1 MTDIINEEGKS
12 ADMCSYNAGSI
23 TVLKGLEAVRR
34 RPGMYIGDT
43 DDGTGLHHLVY
54 EILDNSI
61 DEALAGYA
69 THIKVTLNKDGSV
82 SVLDNGRGIPT
93 GMHPT
98 EGISAAE
105 VCLTDL
111 HAGGKFNNDSYKVS
125 GGLHG
130 VGASCVNALSDW
142 LKLRIWQ
149 NGKEHFIEFKKGI
162 TVAPLRV
169 VGEAGDKTGTEV
181 TFFPDTTIFKNVT
194 EFNYSTL
201 EKAIREKA
209 FLNSFVSIELIDD
222 RGEERKSEVF
232 HYDNG
237 ILEFVKYLDRGKT
250 AIAKPLIYKSK
261 EENGIS
267 FELALCWNDGY
278 YENMVCFT
286 NNIRQNDGG
295 THLAGLK
302 SALTRSITD
311 YINKSELSKKYK
323 VELTGDDIRE
333 GLTSVISA
341 KVPDPKF
348 SSQTKDK
355 LVSSEVR
362 TVVEGQTL
370 AFLNRYFEENPIE
383 VKTIIEKAFE
393 GARAR
398 IAARKARELTRRKGA
413 LDMGSLPGKLADCQE
428 KDPALSEVYLV
439 EGDSAAGSAKTGRDR
454 KYQAILPVFGK
465 ILNTEKSRFDKVIS
479 SDKMGMII
487 SALGTGIGKEDFDIS
502 KLRYHKIIIMAD
514 ADVDGSHIRTLYLTF
529 FYRHMP
535 QIIEDGY
542 LYIAQPPLYKIKKGQ
557 SETYIKNET
566 LYTEYI
572 ITNAC
577 GDAIFKNNL
586 GLSKTG
592 QDLIDYSKKTMI
604 FNSLLKTISRSLP
617 FNIVESLVI
626 VGGLQQE
633 TFSNPEAMKNV
644 AEKALLNIKKF
655 EKDEDTSWSYEITY
669 DGDLIFKK
677 EYKGV
682 LTKFVVGEEILAI
695 PEVSEINKIRQE
707 ILENF
712 GEFVIFTKKDEEYKA
727 NRPSEFA
734 KIINEAGLKG
744 ITIQR
749 FKGLGEMN
757 PEQLW
762 ETTLNPENRTLLKV
776 TIEDAAQADETFAT
790 LMGNIVEPRRDFIQN
805 DALNVVNLDI

>member
-1 MTDIINEEGKS
+1 MSDIENNG
-12 ADMCSYNAGSI
+12 DMCSYNAGSI

-69 THIKVTLNKDGSV
+69 TKISVTLNKDGSV
-82 SVLDNGRGIPT
+82 TVLDNGRGIPT

-105 VCLTDL
+105 VCMTDL

-149 NGKEHFIEFKKGI
+149 NGKEHFIEFRKGV
-162 TVAPLRV
+162 TVAPLAV

-181 TFFPDTTIFKNVT
+181 TFFPDATIFKIT
-194 EFNYSTL
+194 EFNYATL

-209 FLNSFVSIELIDD
+209 FLNSLVSIELIDN
-222 RGEERKSEVF
+222 RGEEPKSELF
-232 HYDNG
+232 HYENG
-237 ILEFVKYLDRGKT
+237 ILEFVKFLDRGKT

-286 NNIRQNDGG
+286 NNIRQGDGG

-302 SALTRSITD
+302 SALTRSISD
-311 YINKSELSKKYK
+311 YINKSEFGKKYK
-323 VELTGDDIRE
+323 IELTGDDIRE

-370 AFLNRYFEENPIE
+370 AFLNRYFEENPLE

-479 SDKMGMII
+479 SEKMGMII

-535 QIIEDGY
+535 EIITGGY

-577 GDAIFKNNL
+577 NDAIFKNNHN
-586 GLSKTG
+586 LSKSG
-592 QDLIDYSKKTMI
+592 QDLVDYSKKVSLY
-604 FNSLLKTISRSLP
+604 NNLLKTVSRSLP
-617 FNIVESLVI
+617 FDIVESLVL
-626 VGGLQQE
+626 VDGLKQE
-633 TFSNPEAMKNV
+633 TFSNPEVMKKV
-644 AEKALLNIKKF
+644 ADSALQNIKKF
-655 EKDEDTSWSYEITY
+655 EKDEDTTWDYEITY
-669 DGDLIFKK
+669 DGNLVFKK
-677 EYKGV
+677 QYKGV
-682 LTKFVVGEEILAI
+682 STRFSVGEEILAM
-695 PEVSEINKIRQE
+695 PEITEINKIRVE

-712 GEFVIFTKKDEEYKA
+712 GDSVIFTKKDEEYKA

-734 KIINEAGLKG
+734 KIVSEAGLKG

-762 ETTLNPENRTLLKV
+762 ETTLNPENRTLLRV

-805 DALNVVNLDI
+805 NALNVVNLDI

>member
-1 MTDIINEEGKS
+1 MSDIENSG
-12 ADMCSYNAGSI
+12 DMCSYNAGSI

-69 THIKVTLNKDGSV
+69 TKISVTLNKDGSV
-82 SVLDNGRGIPT
+82 TVLDNGRGIPT

-105 VCLTDL
+105 VCMTDL

-149 NGKEHFIEFKKGI
+149 NGKEHFIEFRKGV
-162 TVAPLRV
+162 TVAPLAV
-169 VGEAGDKTGTEV
+169 VGEAGDRTGTEV
-181 TFFPDTTIFKNVT
+181 TFFPDATIFKIT
-194 EFNYSTL
+194 EFNYATL

-209 FLNSFVSIELIDD
+209 FLNSLVSIELIDN
-222 RGEERKSEVF
+222 RGEEPKSELF
-232 HYDNG
+232 HYENG
-237 ILEFVKYLDRGKT
+237 ILEFVKFLDRGKT

-286 NNIRQNDGG
+286 NNIRQGDGG

-302 SALTRSITD
+302 SALTRSISD
-311 YINKSELSKKYK
+311 YINKSEFGKKYK
-323 VELTGDDIRE
+323 IELTGDDIRE

-370 AFLNRYFEENPIE
+370 AFLNRYFEENPLE

-398 IAARKARELTRRKGA
+398 IAAKKARELTRRKGA

-479 SDKMGMII
+479 SEKMGMII

-535 QIIEDGY
+535 EIITGGY

-577 GDAIFKNNL
+577 NDAIFKNNHN
-586 GLSKTG
+586 LSKSG
-592 QDLIDYSKKTMI
+592 QDLVDYSKKVSLY
-604 FNSLLKTISRSLP
+604 NNLLKTVSRSLP
-617 FNIVESLVI
+617 FDIVESLVL
-626 VGGLQQE
+626 VDGLKQE
-633 TFSNPEAMKNV
+633 TFSNPDIMKKV
-644 AEKALLNIKKF
+644 ADSALQNIKKF
-655 EKDEDTSWSYEITY
+655 EKDEDTTWDYEITY
-669 DGDLIFKK
+669 DGNLVFKK
-677 EYKGV
+677 QYKGV
-682 LTKFVVGEEILAI
+682 STKFSVGEEILAM
-695 PEVSEINKIRQE
+695 PEITEINKIRVE

-712 GEFVIFTKKDEEYKA
+712 GDSVTFTKKDEEYKA

-734 KIINEAGLKG
+734 KIVSEAGLKG

-762 ETTLNPENRTLLKV
+762 ETTLNPENRTLLRV

-805 DALNVVNLDI
+805 NALNVVNLDI

>member
-1 MTDIINEEGKS
+1 MTDIENS
-12 ADMCSYNAGSI
+12 SNMSSYNAGSI

-69 THIKVTLNKDGSV
+69 TKISVTLNKDGSV
-82 SVLDNGRGIPT
+82 TVLDNGRGIPT

-105 VCLTDL
+105 VCMTDL

-149 NGKEHFIEFKKGI
+149 NGKEHFIEFRKGV
-162 TVAPLRV
+162 TVAPLAV
-169 VGEAGDKTGTEV
+169 VGEAGDRTGTEV
-181 TFFPDTTIFKNVT
+181 TFFPDATIFKIT
-194 EFNYSTL
+194 EFNYATL

-209 FLNSFVSIELIDD
+209 FLNSLVSIELIDN
-222 RGEERKSEVF
+222 RGEEPKSELF
-232 HYDNG
+232 HYENG
-237 ILEFVKYLDRGKT
+237 ILEFVKFLDRGKT

-286 NNIRQNDGG
+286 NNIRQGDGG

-302 SALTRSITD
+302 SALTRSISD
-311 YINKSELSKKYK
+311 YINKSEFGKKYK
-323 VELTGDDIRE
+323 IELTGDDIRE

-370 AFLNRYFEENPIE
+370 AFLNRYFEENPLE

-479 SDKMGMII
+479 SEKMGMII

-535 QIIEDGY
+535 EIITGGY

-577 GDAIFKNNL
+577 NDAIFKNNHN
-586 GLSKTG
+586 LSKSG
-592 QDLIDYSKKTMI
+592 QDLVDYSKKVSLY
-604 FNSLLKTISRSLP
+604 NNLLKTVSRSLP
-617 FNIVESLVI
+617 FDIVESLVL
-626 VGGLQQE
+626 VDGLKQE
-633 TFSNPEAMKNV
+633 TFSNPEVMKKV
-644 AEKALLNIKKF
+644 ADSALQNIKKF
-655 EKDEDTSWSYEITY
+655 EKDEDTTWNYEITY
-669 DGDLIFKK
+669 DGNLVFKK
-677 EYKGV
+677 QYKGV
-682 LTKFVVGEEILAI
+682 STRFSVGEEILAM
-695 PEVSEINKIRQE
+695 PEITEINKIRVE

-712 GEFVIFTKKDEEYKA
+712 GDSVIFTKKDEEYKA

-734 KIINEAGLKG
+734 KIVSEAGLKG

-762 ETTLNPENRTLLKV
+762 ETTLNPENRTLLRV

-805 DALNVVNLDI
+805 NALNVVNLDI

>member
-1 MTDIINEEGKS
+1 MSDIENNG
-12 ADMCSYNAGSI
+12 DMCSYNAGSI

-69 THIKVTLNKDGSV
+69 TKISITLNKDGSV
-82 SVLDNGRGIPT
+82 TVLDNGRGIPT

-105 VCLTDL
+105 VCMTDL

-149 NGKEHFIEFKKGI
+149 NGKEHFIEFRKGV
-162 TVAPLRV
+162 TVAPLAV
-169 VGEAGDKTGTEV
+169 VGEAGDRTGTEV
-181 TFFPDTTIFKNVT
+181 TFFPDATIFKIT
-194 EFNYSTL
+194 EFNYATL

-209 FLNSFVSIELIDD
+209 FLNSLVSIELIDN
-222 RGEERKSEVF
+222 RGEEPKSELF
-232 HYDNG
+232 HYENG
-237 ILEFVKYLDRGKT
+237 ILEFVKFLDRGKT

-286 NNIRQNDGG
+286 NNIRQGDGG

-302 SALTRSITD
+302 SALTRSISD
-311 YINKSELSKKYK
+311 YINKSEFGKKYK
-323 VELTGDDIRE
+323 IELTGDDIRE

-370 AFLNRYFEENPIE
+370 AFLNRYFEENPLE

-479 SDKMGMII
+479 SEKMGMII

-535 QIIEDGY
+535 EIITGGY

-577 GDAIFKNNL
+577 NDAIFKNNHN
-586 GLSKTG
+586 LSKSG
-592 QDLIDYSKKTMI
+592 QDLVDYSKKVSLY
-604 FNSLLKTISRSLP
+604 NNLLKTVSRSLP
-617 FNIVESLVI
+617 FDIVESLVL
-626 VGGLQQE
+626 VDGLKQE
-633 TFSNPEAMKNV
+633 TFSNPDIMKKV
-644 AEKALLNIKKF
+644 ADSALQNIKKF
-655 EKDEDTSWSYEITY
+655 EKDEDTTWDYEITY
-669 DGDLIFKK
+669 DGNLVFKK
-677 EYKGV
+677 QYKGV
-682 LTKFVVGEEILAI
+682 STRFSVGEEILAM
-695 PEVSEINKIRQE
+695 PEITEINKIRVE

-712 GEFVIFTKKDEEYKA
+712 GDSVTFTKKDDEYKA
-727 NRPSEFA
+727 SRPSELA
-734 KIINEAGLKG
+734 KIVSEAGLKG

-762 ETTLNPENRTLLKV
+762 ETTLNPENRTLLRV

-805 DALNVVNLDI
+805 NALNVVNLDI

>member
-1 MTDIINEEGKS
+1 MTDIENS
-12 ADMCSYNAGSI
+12 SNMSSYNAGSI

-69 THIKVTLNKDGSV
+69 TKISVTLNKDGSV
-82 SVLDNGRGIPT
+82 TVLDNGRGIPT

-105 VCLTDL
+105 VCMTDL

-149 NGKEHFIEFKKGI
+149 NGKEHFIEFRKGV
-162 TVAPLRV
+162 TVAPLAV
-169 VGEAGDKTGTEV
+169 VGEAGDRTGTEV
-181 TFFPDTTIFKNVT
+181 TFFPDATIFKIT
-194 EFNYSTL
+194 EFNYTTL

-209 FLNSFVSIELIDD
+209 FLNSLVSIELIDN
-222 RGEERKSEVF
+222 RGEEPKSELF
-232 HYDNG
+232 HYENG
-237 ILEFVKYLDRGKT
+237 ILEFVKFLDRGKT

-286 NNIRQNDGG
+286 NNIRQGDGG

-302 SALTRSITD
+302 SALTRSISD
-311 YINKSELSKKYK
+311 YINKSEFGKKYK
-323 VELTGDDIRE
+323 IELTGDDIRE

-370 AFLNRYFEENPIE
+370 AFLNRYFEENPLE

-479 SDKMGMII
+479 SEKMGMII

-535 QIIEDGY
+535 EIITGGY

-577 GDAIFKNNL
+577 NDAIFKNNHN
-586 GLSKTG
+586 LSKSG
-592 QDLIDYSKKTMI
+592 QDLVDYSKKVSLY
-604 FNSLLKTISRSLP
+604 NNLLKTVSRSLP
-617 FNIVESLVI
+617 FDIVESLVL
-626 VGGLQQE
+626 VDGLKQE
-633 TFSNPEAMKNV
+633 TFSNPEVMKKV
-644 AEKALLNIKKF
+644 ADSALQNIKKF
-655 EKDEDTSWSYEITY
+655 EKDEDTTWDYEITY
-669 DGDLIFKK
+669 DGNLVFKK
-677 EYKGV
+677 QYKGV
-682 LTKFVVGEEILAI
+682 STRFSVGEEILAM
-695 PEVSEINKIRQE
+695 PEITEINKIRVE

-712 GEFVIFTKKDEEYKA
+712 GDSVIFTKKDEEYKA
-727 NRPSEFA
+727 NRPSEFT
-734 KIINEAGLKG
+734 KIVSEAGLKG

-762 ETTLNPENRTLLKV
+762 ETTLNPENRTLLRV

-805 DALNVVNLDI
+805 NALNVVNLDI

>member
-1 MTDIINEEGKS
+1 MSDIENSG
-12 ADMCSYNAGSI
+12 DMCSYNAGSI

-69 THIKVTLNKDGSV
+69 TKISVTLNKDGSV
-82 SVLDNGRGIPT
+82 TVLDNGRGIPT

-105 VCLTDL
+105 VCMTDL

-149 NGKEHFIEFKKGI
+149 NGKEHFIEFRKGV
-162 TVAPLRV
+162 TVAPLAV

-181 TFFPDTTIFKNVT
+181 TFFPDATIFKIT
-194 EFNYSTL
+194 EFNYATL

-209 FLNSFVSIELIDD
+209 FLNSLVSIELIDN
-222 RGEERKSEVF
+222 RGEEPKSELF
-232 HYDNG
+232 HYENG
-237 ILEFVKYLDRGKT
+237 ILEFVKFLDRGKT

-286 NNIRQNDGG
+286 NNIRQGDGG

-302 SALTRSITD
+302 SALTRSISD
-311 YINKSELSKKYK
+311 YINKSEFGKKYK
-323 VELTGDDIRE
+323 IELTGDDIRE

-370 AFLNRYFEENPIE
+370 AFLNRYFEENPLE

-479 SDKMGMII
+479 SEKMGMII

-535 QIIEDGY
+535 EIITGGY

-577 GDAIFKNNL
+577 NDAIFKNNHN
-586 GLSKTG
+586 LSKSG
-592 QDLIDYSKKTMI
+592 QDLVDYSKKVSLY
-604 FNSLLKTISRSLP
+604 NNLLKTVSRSLP
-617 FNIVESLVI
+617 FDIVESLVL
-626 VGGLQQE
+626 VDGLKQE
-633 TFSNPEAMKNV
+633 TFSNPDIMKKV
-644 AEKALLNIKKF
+644 ADSALQNIKKF
-655 EKDEDTSWSYEITY
+655 EKDEDTTWDYEITY
-669 DGDLIFKK
+669 DGNLVFKK
-677 EYKGV
+677 QYKGV
-682 LTKFVVGEEILAI
+682 STRFSVGEEILAM
-695 PEVSEINKIRQE
+695 PEITEINKIRVE

-712 GEFVIFTKKDEEYKA
+712 GDSVIFTKKDEEYKA

-734 KIINEAGLKG
+734 KIVSEAGLKG

-762 ETTLNPENRTLLKV
+762 ETTLNPENRTLLRV

-805 DALNVVNLDI
+805 NALNVVNLDI

>member
-1 MTDIINEEGKS
+1 MTDIENS
-12 ADMCSYNAGSI
+12 SNMSSYNAGSI

-69 THIKVTLNKDGSV
+69 TKISVTLNKDGSV
-82 SVLDNGRGIPT
+82 TVLDNGRGIPT

-105 VCLTDL
+105 VCMTDL

-149 NGKEHFIEFKKGI
+149 NGKEHFIEFRKGV
-162 TVAPLRV
+162 TVAPLAV
-169 VGEAGDKTGTEV
+169 VGEAGDRTGTEV
-181 TFFPDTTIFKNVT
+181 TFFPDATIFKIT
-194 EFNYSTL
+194 EFNYATL

-209 FLNSFVSIELIDD
+209 FLNSLVSIELIDN
-222 RGEERKSEVF
+222 RGEEPKSELF
-232 HYDNG
+232 HYENG

-286 NNIRQNDGG
+286 NNIRQGDGG

-302 SALTRSITD
+302 SALTRSISD
-311 YINKSELSKKYK
+311 YINKSEFGKKYK
-323 VELTGDDIRE
+323 IELTGDDIRE

-370 AFLNRYFEENPIE
+370 AFLNRYFEENPLE

-479 SDKMGMII
+479 SEKMGMII

-535 QIIEDGY
+535 EIITGGY

-577 GDAIFKNNL
+577 NDAIFKNNHN
-586 GLSKTG
+586 LSKSG
-592 QDLIDYSKKTMI
+592 QDLVDYSKKVSLY
-604 FNSLLKTISRSLP
+604 NNLLKTVSRSLP
-617 FNIVESLVI
+617 FDIVESLVL
-626 VGGLQQE
+626 VDGLKQE
-633 TFSNPEAMKNV
+633 TFSNPDVMKKV
-644 AEKALLNIKKF
+644 ADSALQNIKKF
-655 EKDEDTSWSYEITY
+655 EKDEDTTWDYEITY
-669 DGDLIFKK
+669 DGNLVFKK
-677 EYKGV
+677 QYKGV
-682 LTKFVVGEEILAI
+682 STRFSVGEEILAM
-695 PEVSEINKIRQE
+695 PEITEINKIRVE

-712 GEFVIFTKKDEEYKA
+712 GDYVTFTKKDEEYKA

-734 KIINEAGLKG
+734 KIVSEAGLKG

-762 ETTLNPENRTLLKV
+762 ETTLNPENRTLLRV

-805 DALNVVNLDI
+805 NALNVVNLDI

>member
-1 MTDIINEEGKS
+1 MSDIENNG
-12 ADMCSYNAGSI
+12 DMCSYNAGSI

-69 THIKVTLNKDGSV
+69 TKISVTLNKDGSV
-82 SVLDNGRGIPT
+82 TVLDNGRGIPT

-105 VCLTDL
+105 VCMTDL

-149 NGKEHFIEFKKGI
+149 NGKEHFIEFRKGV
-162 TVAPLRV
+162 TVAPLAV
-169 VGEAGDKTGTEV
+169 VGEAGDRTGTEV
-181 TFFPDTTIFKNVT
+181 TFFPDATIFKIT
-194 EFNYSTL
+194 EFNYATL

-209 FLNSFVSIELIDD
+209 FLNSLVSIELIDN
-222 RGEERKSEVF
+222 RGEEPKSELF
-232 HYDNG
+232 HYENG

-286 NNIRQNDGG
+286 NNIRQGDGG

-302 SALTRSITD
+302 SALTRSISD
-311 YINKSELSKKYK
+311 YINKSEFGKKYK
-323 VELTGDDIRE
+323 IELTGDDIRE

-370 AFLNRYFEENPIE
+370 AFLNRYFEENPLE

-479 SDKMGMII
+479 SEKMGMII

-535 QIIEDGY
+535 EIITGGY

-577 GDAIFKNNL
+577 NDAIFKNNHN
-586 GLSKTG
+586 LSKSG
-592 QDLIDYSKKTMI
+592 QDLVDYSKKVSLY
-604 FNSLLKTISRSLP
+604 NNLLKTVSRSLP
-617 FNIVESLVI
+617 FDIVESLVL
-626 VGGLQQE
+626 VDGLKQE
-633 TFSNPEAMKNV
+633 TFSNPDIMKKV
-644 AEKALLNIKKF
+644 ADSALQNIKKF
-655 EKDEDTSWSYEITY
+655 EKNEDTTWDYEITY
-669 DGDLIFKK
+669 DGNLVFKK
-677 EYKGV
+677 QYKGV
-682 LTKFVVGEEILAI
+682 STRFSVGEEILAM
-695 PEVSEINKIRQE
+695 PEITEINKIRVE

-712 GEFVIFTKKDEEYKA
+712 GDSVIFTKKDEEYKA

-734 KIINEAGLKG
+734 KIVSEAGLKG

-762 ETTLNPENRTLLKV
+762 ETTLNPENRTLLRV

-805 DALNVVNLDI
+805 NALNVVNLDI

>member
-1 MTDIINEEGKS
+1 MSDIENNG
-12 ADMCSYNAGSI
+12 DMCSYNAGSI

-69 THIKVTLNKDGSV
+69 TKISVTLNKDGSV
-82 SVLDNGRGIPT
+82 TVLDNGRGIPT

-105 VCLTDL
+105 VCMTDL

-149 NGKEHFIEFKKGI
+149 NGKEHFIEFRKGV
-162 TVAPLRV
+162 TVAPLAV
-169 VGEAGDKTGTEV
+169 VGEAGDRTGTEV
-181 TFFPDTTIFKNVT
+181 TFFPDATIFKIT
-194 EFNYSTL
+194 EFNYATL

-209 FLNSFVSIELIDD
+209 FLNSLVSIELIDN
-222 RGEERKSEVF
+222 RGEEPKSELF
-232 HYDNG
+232 HYENG
-237 ILEFVKYLDRGKT
+237 ILEFVKFLDRGKT

-286 NNIRQNDGG
+286 NNIRQGDGG

-302 SALTRSITD
+302 SALTRSISD
-311 YINKSELSKKYK
+311 YINKSEFGKKYK
-323 VELTGDDIRE
+323 IELTGDDIRE

-370 AFLNRYFEENPIE
+370 AFLNRYFEENPLE

-479 SDKMGMII
+479 SEKMGMII

-535 QIIEDGY
+535 EIITGGY

-577 GDAIFKNNL
+577 NDAIFKNNHN
-586 GLSKTG
+586 LSKSG
-592 QDLIDYSKKTMI
+592 QDLVDYSKKVSLY
-604 FNSLLKTISRSLP
+604 NNLLKTVSRSLP
-617 FNIVESLVI
+617 FDIVESLVL
-626 VGGLQQE
+626 VDGLKQE
-633 TFSNPEAMKNV
+633 TFSNPDIMKKV
-644 AEKALLNIKKF
+644 ADSALQNIKKF
-655 EKDEDTSWSYEITY
+655 EKDEDTTWDYEITY
-669 DGDLIFKK
+669 DGNLVFKK
-677 EYKGV
+677 QYKGV
-682 LTKFVVGEEILAI
+682 STRFSVGEEILAM
-695 PEVSEINKIRQE
+695 PEITEINKIRVE

-712 GEFVIFTKKDEEYKA
+712 GDSVIFTKKDDEYKA
-727 NRPSEFA
+727 SRPSEFA
-734 KIINEAGLKG
+734 KIVSEAGLKG

-762 ETTLNPENRTLLKV
+762 ETTLNPENRTLLRV

-805 DALNVVNLDI
+805 NALNVVNLDI